1 MSTFIN
7 PTELD
12 LKEETVV
19 CINRVS
25 KATTGGRSMRFNS
38 LVVVGDGK
46 GHVGIGFG
54 KANEV
59 ASAVNKA
66 KENAKKCIFKAPLI
80 NGTIPHKIN
89 IKYGAVRLMLKP
101 ASPGTGI
108 IAGGPVRAVMEQI
121 GITNILSKNTGS
133 TNAINVVKAV
143 EQGLKELRDPIKVMA
158 DKKIKITQIKSAIGY
173 RQRTKDTL
181 KALGIRKMNYSVVKK
196 NTLAIQGMIT
206 AINHLLKV
214 EEL

>member
-1 MSTFIN
+1 LSTFIN

-25 KATTGGRSMRFNS
+25 KATTGGRRMRFNS
-38 LVVVGDGK
+38 MVVVGDGK

-66 KENAKKCIFKAPLI
+66 KENAKKRIFKTPLI

-121 GITNILSKNTGS
+121 GIANILSKNTGS

-143 EQGLKELRDPIKVMA
+143 EQGLKNLRDPIKV
-158 DKKIKITQIKSAIGY
+158 S
-173 RQRTKDTL
+173 RQRGVSL
-181 KALGIRKMNYSVVKK
+181 K
-196 NTLAIQGMIT
+196 
-206 AINHLLKV
+206 
-214 EEL
+214 ELFN

>member
-25 KATTGGRSMRFNS
+25 KATTGGRKMRFNS
-38 LVVVGDGK
+38 LVVVGDGM
-46 GHVGIGFG
+46 GHVGVGFG

-66 KENAKKCIFKAPLI
+66 KENAKKNIFKAPLI

-121 GITNILSKNTGS
+121 GIANILSKNTGS

-143 EQGLKELRDPIKVMA
+143 EQGLKDLRDPIKV
-158 DKKIKITQIKSAIGY
+158 S
-173 RQRTKDTL
+173 RQR
-181 KALGIRKMNYSVVKK
+181 GISIK
-196 NTLAIQGMIT
+196 
-206 AINHLLKV
+206 
-214 EEL
+214 ELFN

>member
-12 LKEETVV
+12 LNEETVV

-38 LVVVGDGK
+38 VVVVGDGK

-66 KENAKKCIFKAPLI
+66 KENAKKSIFKAPLI
-80 NGTIPHKIN
+80 NGTIPHRVDVKFC
-89 IKYGAVRLMLKP
+89 AVRLMLKP

-108 IAGGPVRAVMEQI
+108 IAGGPVRAVLEQL
-121 GITNILSKNTGS
+121 GVSDILSKNTGS

-143 EQGLKELRDPIKVMA
+143 EQGLKDLRDPIQVA
-158 DKKIKITQIKSAIGY
+158 
-173 RQRTKDTL
+173 RQRGVSL
-181 KALGIRKMNYSVVKK
+181 K
-196 NTLAIQGMIT
+196 
-206 AINHLLKV
+206 
-214 EEL
+214 ELFN

>member
-1 MSTFIN
+1 LSTFIN

-66 KENAKKCIFKAPLI
+66 KENAKKRIFKSPLI

-121 GITNILSKNTGS
+121 GIANILSKNTGS

-143 EQGLKELRDPIKVMA
+143 EQGLKDLRDPIKV
-158 DKKIKITQIKSAIGY
+158 S
-173 RQRTKDTL
+173 RQRGVSL
-181 KALGIRKMNYSVVKK
+181 K
-196 NTLAIQGMIT
+196 
-206 AINHLLKV
+206 
-214 EEL
+214 ELFN

>member
-12 LKEETVV
+12 LNEETVV

-38 LVVVGDGK
+38 VVVVGDGK

-66 KENAKKCIFKAPLI
+66 KENAKKSIFKAPLI
-80 NGTIPHKIN
+80 NGTIPHRVDVKFC
-89 IKYGAVRLMLKP
+89 AVRLMLKP

-108 IAGGPVRAVMEQI
+108 IAGGPVRAVLEQL
-121 GITNILSKNTGS
+121 GVSDILSKNTGS

-143 EQGLKELRDPIKVMA
+143 EHGLKTLRDPITVA
-158 DKKIKITQIKSAIGY
+158 
-173 RQRTKDTL
+173 RQRGITL
-181 KALGIRKMNYSVVKK
+181 K
-196 NTLAIQGMIT
+196 
-206 AINHLLKV
+206 
-214 EEL
+214 ELFN

>member
-1 MSTFIN
+1 LSTFIN

-38 LVVVGDGK
+38 LVVVGDGN

-66 KENAKKCIFKAPLI
+66 KENAKKRIFKTPLI

-121 GITNILSKNTGS
+121 GIANILSKNTGS

-143 EQGLKELRDPIKVMA
+143 EQGLKDLRDPIKV
-158 DKKIKITQIKSAIGY
+158 S
-173 RQRTKDTL
+173 RQRGVSL
-181 KALGIRKMNYSVVKK
+181 K
-196 NTLAIQGMIT
+196 
-206 AINHLLKV
+206 
-214 EEL
+214 ELFN

>member
-38 LVVVGDGK
+38 LVVVGDGN
-46 GHVGIGFG
+46 GHVGVGFG

-66 KENAKKCIFKAPLI
+66 KENAKKSIFKAPLI

-121 GITNILSKNTGS
+121 GIANILSKNSGS

-143 EQGLKELRDPIKVMA
+143 EQGLKDLRDPLKV
-158 DKKIKITQIKSAIGY
+158 S
-173 RQRTKDTL
+173 RQRGISL
-181 KALGIRKMNYSVVKK
+181 K
-196 NTLAIQGMIT
+196 
-206 AINHLLKV
+206 
-214 EEL
+214 ELFS

>member
-38 LVVVGDGK
+38 LVVVGDGQ

-66 KENAKKCIFKAPLI
+66 KENAKKRIFKTPLI

-121 GITNILSKNTGS
+121 GINNILSKNTGS

-143 EQGLKELRDPIKVMA
+143 EQGLKDLRDPIKV
-158 DKKIKITQIKSAIGY
+158 S
-173 RQRTKDTL
+173 RQRGVSL
-181 KALGIRKMNYSVVKK
+181 K
-196 NTLAIQGMIT
+196 
-206 AINHLLKV
+206 
-214 EEL
+214 ELFN

>member
-1 MSTFIN
+1 MSTFIS

-12 LKEETVV
+12 LQEETVI

-38 LVVVGDGK
+38 VVVVGDGK
-46 GHVGIGFG
+46 GHVGLGFG

-66 KENAKKCIFKAPLI
+66 RENAKKSIFKVALI
-80 NGTIPHKIN
+80 NGTIPHRID
-89 IKYGAVRLMLKP
+89 IKYSSVRLMLKP

-108 IAGGPVRAVMEQI
+108 IAGGPVRAIMEQL
-121 GITNILSKNTGS
+121 GIANILSKNTGS

-143 EQGLKELRDPIKVMA
+143 EHGLKTLRDPLTVARQRGITLKEL
-158 DKKIKITQIKSAIGY
+158 Y
-173 RQRTKDTL
+173 
-181 KALGIRKMNYSVVKK
+181 N
-196 NTLAIQGMIT
+196 
-206 AINHLLKV
+206 
-214 EEL
+214 